1 MTKTL
6 IDIDD
11 DLLAEVAREF
21 GTTTKKDTVAAA
33 LRQTAELARE
43 RRLRSLD
50 QLRAAAAAGVFDFD
64 RLAELDE

>member
-21 GTTTKKDTVAAA
+21 GTTTKKDTVTAS
-33 LRQTAELARE
+33 LRRTADQARE
-43 RRLRSLD
+43 RRLRALD
-50 QLRAAAAAGVFDFD
+50 QLQAAAADGAFDFD

>member
-21 GTTTKKDTVAAA
+21 GTTTKKDTVAAS
-33 LRQTAELARE
+33 LRRTAEQARE

-64 RLAELDE
+64 RLAQLDE